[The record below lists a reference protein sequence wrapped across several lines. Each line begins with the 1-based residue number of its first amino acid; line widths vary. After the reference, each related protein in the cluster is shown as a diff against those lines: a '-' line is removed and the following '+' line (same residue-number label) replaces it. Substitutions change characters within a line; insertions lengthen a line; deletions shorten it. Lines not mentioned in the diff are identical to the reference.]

1 MSREI
6 RTVVD
11 GMSFTECPRWH
22 DDRLWFVDFYLAR
35 VYSVADDGSDLRTEA
50 EVPEQQIGRAHV

>member
-22 DDRLWFVDFYLAR
+22 DDRLWFVDFYLHG
-35 VYSVADDGSDLRTEA
+35 VYSAAEDGTETS
-50 EVPEQQIGRAHV
+50 